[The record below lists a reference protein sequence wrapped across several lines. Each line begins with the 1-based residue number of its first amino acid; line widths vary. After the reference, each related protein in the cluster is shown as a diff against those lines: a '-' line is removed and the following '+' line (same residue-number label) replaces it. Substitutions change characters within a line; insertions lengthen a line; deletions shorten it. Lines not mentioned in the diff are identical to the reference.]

1 MVASNYLYKNP
12 ATNMNVGLV
21 GDGFLKIG
29 FLGIFVT
36 AIVLSIFLKL
46 INELGK
52 NKNTILIKAMLFYP
66 FYALING
73 SLYTIILTNG
83 LFISV
88 ILIIFLEKSREIKQ
102 KEKYV

>member
-1 MVASNYLYKNP
+1 
-12 ATNMNVGLV
+12 MNVGLV

-52 NKNTILIKAMLFYP
+52 TKIP
-66 FYALING
+66 F
-73 SLYTIILTNG
+73 
-83 LFISV
+83 
-88 ILIIFLEKSREIKQ
+88 
-102 KEKYV
+102 